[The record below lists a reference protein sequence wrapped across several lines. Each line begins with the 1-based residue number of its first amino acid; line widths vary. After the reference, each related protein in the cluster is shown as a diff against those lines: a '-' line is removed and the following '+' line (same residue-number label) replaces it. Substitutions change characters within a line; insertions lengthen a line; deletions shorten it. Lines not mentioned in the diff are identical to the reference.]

1 MRTAA
6 LLLLAGCSQ
15 IFGLSSPKH
24 AIDAAASDAPGDAAG
39 DAKIDIADAAPGHCV
54 TQADCPTSVCLPSTV
69 CADSMDVAWLSA
81 TGTAL
86 TACTM
91 QAPCN
96 RLGDALNTNKPYIRV
111 IGKISNTTSIT
122 QTVTLFG
129 EPGAGFTNAL
139 QINSGT
145 VGLYAL
151 DFSNSGTCIQNS
163 GGTLTAEHITVHG
176 CTNLCINSNGPLML
190 DGSTI
195 TGCRSGGV
203 VVQSGTFV
211 ITNNFI
217 TLNGGGNMTQIGGLT
232 IQAPTA
238 AMSSRIDFNTIAAN
252 AIKSSSN
259 AGGGI
264 YCNLAGFVGVADV
277 VVANTVNGSPSIAYA
292 NTGGQ
297 CTYSSSVIQ
306 ASPTLG
312 FVSAVQNNFHIT
324 ASSPLRD
331 VAGVATT
338 VATDVDGE
346 SRPYGSAY
354 DLGADEYHP

>member
-1 MRTAA
+1 MKHAA

-24 AIDAAASDAPGDAAG
+24 AIDAPGDVTAGSG
-39 DAKIDIADAAPGHCV
+39 DASTDIPDAAPGHCV
-54 TQADCPTSVCLPSTV
+54 TQADCPMSVCLPTTV
-69 CADSMDVAWLSA
+69 CADPMDVAWLSSA
-81 TGTAL
+81 GTAL

-111 IGKISNTTSIT
+111 IGKISNTTSVS
-122 QTVTLFG
+122 QTVAMFG

-139 QINSGT
+139 LINNGV

-151 DFSNSGTCIQNS
+151 DFTNGGTCIQNS
-163 GGTLTAEHITVHG
+163 GGTLTAEHVTVHD
-176 CTNLCINSNGPLML
+176 CTNACINSNGALTL

-203 VVQSGTFV
+203 IVQNATFS

-217 TLNGGGNMTQIGGLT
+217 TLNGTGNMTQTGGLT
-232 IQAPTA
+232 IQTSTA
-238 AMSSRIDFNTIAAN
+238 ANGSRIDFNTIAGN
-252 AIKSSSN
+252 EIKSSAN

-264 YCNLAGFVGVADV
+264 YCNISGFVGVANV
-277 VVANTVNGSPSIAYA
+277 IVANLVNGSPNIAYA

-297 CTYSSSVIQ
+297 CTYTSSVIQ
-306 ASPTLG
+306 ASPALG
-312 FVSAVQNNFHIT
+312 FVSTVQNNFHIT
-324 ASSPLRD
+324 ASSSLRD
-331 VAGVATT
+331 VTGVATT